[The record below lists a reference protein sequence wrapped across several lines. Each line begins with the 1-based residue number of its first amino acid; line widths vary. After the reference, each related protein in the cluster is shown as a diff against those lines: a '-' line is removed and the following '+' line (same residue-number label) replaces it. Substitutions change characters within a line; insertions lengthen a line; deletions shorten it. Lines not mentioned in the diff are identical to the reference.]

1 MKHILSSV
9 FFSLH
14 CVCLQPVNLVSTRP
28 SQGTSSAL
36 SALHTVSATPRRLRC
51 ATARKATTE
60 RAKTHRAP
68 PAHVS
73 PPLFILSSVQTLLL
87 RFSLHRLMLRSY
99 ISGLLCCN
107 RSVSCPCFTL
117 HSLYVLPS
125 FFFPPQLI
133 IQTSGEK
140 KRRVSAHTGVNQHES
155 KESDISLRSR
165 GARHFENTVFAQV
178 LHFV

>member
-125 FFFPPQLI
+125 FFSPSTDYSVFRRKKGECLH
-133 IQTSGEK
+133 TS
-140 KRRVSAHTGVNQHES
+140 VNQHEC